1 MANVLEVLRL
11 TRRTALSALFFASG
25 LTKLYAANEPSPAPI
40 RQRSRDLLK
49 RVVRWGCQ
57 YQKVD
62 IDAIASSTL
71 DMIVVDPSINDDLLL
86 FIDREQCKVLQKKA
100 DGGRRIV
107 LAYISVGEADTKRWY
122 WPSKWRQQ
130 APEWLGAQNPLWP
143 GSYSVKYWD
152 AGWRSL
158 VFEGQDSILS
168 RILQSG
174 FDGVVL
180 DRVDGYQ
187 DWRDTRAS
195 ASEDMVDLVVSLAA
209 TARSHDPNFIVVIQ
223 NAEEILDRDRLV
235 DVIDGHNK
243 ESLLTGLKSKNS
255 INSAEDI
262 EWSLGHLRR
271 VQQKGVGTFATEY
284 LSDQSMREDVRKRLL
299 DLGFI
304 PFFADRALDLL
315 PDRDARS

>member
-158 VFEGQDSILS
+158 VFEGQELHSFPDSPKRVRWRRAGS
-168 RILQSG
+168 RGRISRLEGHSRQCQRRHGRSG
-174 FDGVVL
+174 G
-180 DRVDGYQ
+180 
-187 DWRDTRAS
+187 
-195 ASEDMVDLVVSLAA
+195 
-209 TARSHDPNFIVVIQ
+209 
-223 NAEEILDRDRLV
+223 
-235 DVIDGHNK
+235 
-243 ESLLTGLKSKNS
+243 
-255 INSAEDI
+255 
-262 EWSLGHLRR
+262 
-271 VQQKGVGTFATEY
+271 
-284 LSDQSMREDVRKRLL
+284 
-299 DLGFI
+299 
-304 PFFADRALDLL
+304 
-315 PDRDARS
+315 